1 MNYDVQV
8 EEVSSYRRRLR
19 FTVPATVVRAQLD
32 KAYKDLKK
40 KARVPGFRPGHASQ
54 RVLEERFGPKVQ
66 TDVGGELIDSSYRM
80 AASGLNPVGRPTLE
94 ESSELEP
101 GKDFTFVVAVDVEP
115 EVTVQGHKGLGVTM
129 SAEQVTEEEV
139 QRAVDARLAR
149 RARILEVEEDRG
161 VQSGDF
167 VLTELKLTAD
177 GVELAN
183 DPGTLINTAAERFY
197 PGIEGLL
204 LGLSKGGEANGEVTI
219 GESSALAALR
229 GKTVQASVKVLALQ
243 ARTVPK
249 LNDETAKELNHDSAE
264 AFVAAVRFELQQQK
278 DEVARNNARVALLQK
293 LVELNPFD
301 VPDAMVEQQLEA
313 LTEELKVRRAYQGE
327 DPRGI
332 RFSEAE
338 LNDLRSRARF
348 AARAALLL
356 AAVAKAEG
364 IVVTEDDVTK
374 KIEEIAGSRQ
384 QSPQAIRGY
393 LQNEGA
399 IPMLRDRIL
408 EERTLEWL
416 LENAEVSSEAPAEAA
431 AE

>member
-19 FTVPATVVRAQLD
+19 FTVPATVVRTQLD

-40 KARVPGFRPGHASQ
+40 KARVPGFRPGHATM
-54 RVLEERFGPKVQ
+54 RVLEERFGAKVHS
-66 TDVGGELIDSSYRM
+66 DVGGELIDTAYRR
-80 AASGLNPVGRPTLE
+80 AVASLSPVGRPTLE
-94 ESSELEP
+94 ESAELTP
-101 GKDFTFVVAVDVEP
+101 GQDFLFVIAVDVEP
-115 EVTVQGHKGLGVTM
+115 EVSVQGHKGLGVSM
-129 SAEQVTEEEV
+129 SAEQVTDEEV
-139 QRAVDARLAR
+139 TRAVDARLAR

-161 VQSGDF
+161 VQTGDF
-167 VLTELKLTAD
+167 VLTELKLTED
-177 GVELAN
+177 GVEVAN
-183 DPGTLINTAAERFY
+183 DPGTLINTSAERFY
-197 PGIEGLL
+197 PGIESLL
-204 LGLSKGGEANGEVTI
+204 LGLSKGGEASGEVTI
-219 GESSALAALR
+219 GANSALAALR

-249 LNDETAKELNHDSAE
+249 LDDETAKEMNHDSAE
-264 AFVAAVRFELQQQK
+264 ALVAAVRFELQQSK

-356 AAVAKAEG
+356 AAVARVEG

-374 KIEEIAGSRQ
+374 KIEEIAASRQ
-384 QSPQAIRGY
+384 QSAQAIRGY

-416 LENAEVSSEAPAEAA
+416 LENAEVSTTDAAVEPA
-431 AE
+431 